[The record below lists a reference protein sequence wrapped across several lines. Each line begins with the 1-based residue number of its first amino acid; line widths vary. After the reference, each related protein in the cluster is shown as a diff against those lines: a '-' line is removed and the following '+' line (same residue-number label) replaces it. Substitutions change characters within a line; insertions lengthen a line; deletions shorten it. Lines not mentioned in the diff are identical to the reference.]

1 MKFADNRTTRA
12 EGSGNALV
20 KSEDGRQAVITKV
33 LYVPGMSTN
42 LISLGQLLE
51 KGCSVNSVKGFLE
64 IHDKA
69 KRLVMKA
76 PLAK

>member
-1 MKFADNRTTRA
+1 MT
-12 EGSGNALV
+12 S
-20 KSEDGRQAVITKV
+20 
-33 LYVPGMSTN
+33 N

-51 KGCSVNSVKGFLE
+51 KGCVVNSVKGSLE

-76 PLAK
+76 PLAKNRTFKVSLNTIESQGLSTATLSDDS